1 MLLPSS
7 HRPIPL
13 VRRSDLQVSTI
24 PVQELGPTFGSDANL
39 IVVKDPLALVY
50 YHLPLLQYRV
60 LDALDGQRS
69 LNEIHSLVQ
78 STGSSSSITAAEVF
92 RLIVDLAGK
101 RLIWSQRPGTADSLL
116 TQADQEGWRRFWS
129 AVRNPLFIRL
139 PGLHPG
145 QALSVAARHVGW
157 IYSAPVAAMVLTGI
171 LGSWMFL
178 LLHLNS
184 FAQDFPGIF
193 ALRTG
198 EGLWTLW
205 IVVGVLKIV
214 HELSHGL
221 ACERFGAQCQSI
233 GLAFLFFSPC
243 MYCDVSDAWMLEKK
257 SHRIAVSLAGIY
269 VELIISAIGLWC
281 WRLSGPGMFHQISL
295 QVFLA
300 GSIAT
305 LIFNANPL
313 LRFDGYYVL
322 ADLLETPNLYQRSRQ
337 TIQRL
342 AARHLMG
349 FRLRDEIDSSRA
361 SISILLS
368 YGLASTAY
376 QIPLLIGLGAFL
388 YQLLEPLGLSILV
401 WIYLA
406 AMATLAATRLVT
418 WSVRM
423 FRMQKSP
430 LPSLFRSSVSAI
442 LLTATLAGVWFCPLG
457 SAMTAPVVIAPQA
470 AQPVYVESPGIVRQ
484 VCVREG
490 DVVQPGTVL
499 VELEDLELDRRLI
512 ALEGILASHEV
523 DFRLAQSIG
532 DPDLMTLAKSA
543 IEASTSQIE
552 LARADKERLHVRA
565 SIGGIVIST
574 NERTPGT
581 EGSLESTSE
590 PPVELLN
597 SQLIGRHLPRR
608 SCLCEI
614 APGRAWQAALWVDQR
629 SRPYLNPGQSI
640 AVRLD
645 AFSGTVVQGKVL
657 TVGTANELEIPPVLA
672 ARFGGPL
679 ATQTTTTGE
688 TPLEPAYC
696 ATITIDHI
704 NLPVQPGMQGTGRF
718 ARPAMTVG
726 SWLVDEFHRVFVVR

>member
-24 PVQELGPTFGSDANL
+24 PLQERGTTIGSHGNS

-50 YHLPLLQYRV
+50 YHLPLLQYQV

-69 LNEIHSLVQ
+69 LNDIHSLVK
-78 STGSSSSITAAEVF
+78 STANSSTISAAEVF
-92 RLIVDLAGK
+92 QLIVDLASK

-116 TQADQEGWRRFWS
+116 TQTDDEGWRRFWS
-129 AVRNPLFIRL
+129 AIRNPLFIRL

-145 QALSVAARHVGW
+145 QALTVAANHVGW
-157 IYSAPVAAMVLTGI
+157 IYSAPVVAVAVTGI
-171 LGSWMFL
+171 LGSWLFL
-178 LLHLNS
+178 LLHLNLFLS
-184 FAQDFPGIF
+184 EFAGVS
-193 ALRTG
+193 ALWTG

-205 IVVGVLKIV
+205 IVVGLLKVV

-243 MYCDVSDAWMLEKK
+243 MYCDVSDAWMLERK
-257 SHRIAVSLAGIY
+257 SHRIAVSLAGVY
-269 VELIISAIGLWC
+269 VELFISAIGFWC
-281 WRLSGPGMFHQISL
+281 WRFSGPGLFHQVSL

-349 FRLRDEIDSSRA
+349 FRLRDEADSS
-361 SISILLS
+361 STSKSILVT
-368 YGLASTAY
+368 YGLASAAY
-376 QIPLLIGLGAFL
+376 QIPLLFGLGAFL

-406 AMATLAATRLVT
+406 AMAALFAICVMT

-423 FRMQKSP
+423 FRMQKSL
-430 LPSLFRSSVSAI
+430 LPSLLRSTVFAS
-442 LLTATLAGVWFCPLG
+442 LLTATLVGVWFCPLG
-457 SAMTAPVVIAPQA
+457 NAMTAPVVIAPQA
-470 AQPVYVESPGIVRQ
+470 TQPVYVETPGIVRR

-490 DVVQPGTVL
+490 EVVQSGSVL
-499 VELEDLELDRRLI
+499 IELEDLELDRRLI
-512 ALEGILASHEV
+512 ALEGILASNEV

-543 IEASTSQIE
+543 IEASISQIE
-552 LARADKERLHVRA
+552 LARADKERLQVRA
-565 SIGGIVIST
+565 SISGTVIST
-574 NERTPGT
+574 NERPPGIEET
-581 EGSLESTSE
+581 NESTSE
-590 PPVELLN
+590 PPAELMN

-657 TVGTANELEIPPVLA
+657 TVGTANELEIPPVLST
-672 ARFGGPL
+672 RFGGPV
-679 ATQTTTTGE
+679 ATQTTATGE

-696 ATITIDHI
+696 ATITLEDVS
-704 NLPVQPGMQGTGRF
+704 LPVQSGMRGVGRF